1 MCLRSLVERNLL
13 SKSIDMAQNHE
24 NYQTRLDFIR
34 GLLRERY
41 HLEVSGLED
50 IHHRP

>member
-1 MCLRSLVERNLL
+1 
-13 SKSIDMAQNHE
+13 MAQNHE

-50 IHHRP
+50 IIPSYYIKIYILEPRNHSYRI